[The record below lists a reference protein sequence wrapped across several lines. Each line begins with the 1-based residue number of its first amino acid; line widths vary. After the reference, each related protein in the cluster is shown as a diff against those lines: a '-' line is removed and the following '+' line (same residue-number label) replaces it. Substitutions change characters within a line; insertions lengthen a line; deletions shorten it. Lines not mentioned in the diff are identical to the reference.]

1 MTSNL
6 FLRDIIVYSCA
17 CKYSTEFINAIPD
30 IIFETALVLCIDKN
44 TDGKR
49 LRLFQTVQDLLGHQI
64 TEVPTVI
71 VKGGEFVLT
80 GQEAFRWLEH
90 TLRISESTST
100 SASASAG
107 AEVIDTPQP
116 VAQIP
121 VVQEHSLEMFGN
133 GTGYSSLNGNVDTPS
148 SFVVPGSSSGFSI
161 PTPAESSQ
169 NDSGVSFEDRVK
181 AMEQE
186 RVEAG
191 IQKKN
196 AQLPRIDWST
206 GTVIG

>member
-1 MTSNL
+1 
-6 FLRDIIVYSCA
+6 VYSCA

-80 GQEAFRWLEH
+80 GQEAFRWLEY
-90 TLRISESTST
+90 TLRNN
-100 SASASAG
+100 ASAG
-107 AEVIDTPQP
+107 TGTGVIDTPQP

-121 VVQEHSLEMFGN
+121 AVQEHSLEMFGN

-148 SFVVPGSSSGFSI
+148 SFVVPGSLSGFSI

-169 NDSGVSFEDRVK
+169 NDNGVSFEDRVK